1 MSDIIN
7 SVKEEILRLAD
18 KQAAAQVGKAQQV
31 ASHYRSEALELRRLV
46 KQQEKESKYLK
57 KQVQAEEVQ
66 PEDAQLEGVRFSAK
80 SVKSQR
86 RRLGLSCEQY
96 GKLVGVS
103 TLTVQNWEAGK
114 SRPRRQQLLA
124 LVAVRNIGKRAA
136 LAKLAELDR

>member
-7 SVKEEILRLAD
+7 SVKEEILRLAG

-31 ASHYRSEALELRRLV
+31 AAHYRSEAIELRRLV
-46 KQQEKESKYLK
+46 KQQEKEIKYLK
-57 KQVQAEEVQ
+57 KQVPVEQ

-96 GKLVGVS
+96 GRLIGVS
-103 TLTVQNWEAGK
+103 TLTIQNWESGK
-114 SRPRRQQLLA
+114 SRPRRQQLLV